1 MHKIISLII
10 IYVLITGYRMAA
22 DCIFC
27 KIIGRE
33 ISSNIIFEDEK
44 IVAFKDVNPQAPVH
58 IVIIPREHINTLNDV
73 TDYTLYSDLF
83 KAIHKLAVEMKIDR
97 ERLQGGCELNGDA
110 LQSVFHIHFH
120 FFGGKGFPLTPS

>member
-1 MHKIISLII
+1 MPEGNKM
-10 IYVLITGYRMAA
+10 VA

-27 KIIGRE
+27 KIISRE

-58 IVIIPREHINTLNDV
+58 IVIIPREHISTLNDV

-83 KAIHKLAVEMKIDR
+83 KAIQKLAVEMRIDR
-97 ERLQGGCELNGDA
+97 NGYRVVANCNGDA

-120 FFGGKGFPLTPS
+120 LLGGRVFRWPPG